1 MVKILVDTGFIL
13 GMVVVILLLYY
24 RKRSH
29 NNSNVL
35 LAISIFCIT
44 YMLFIGQL
52 NISRKMLDYPIFA
65 RTGNI
70 PGYLVMPFLYLYTR
84 NSFYPGITWRRRD
97 WMFFLPALFFII
109 DLLPFFLADNDYKIA
124 VMKANLDNPARMRRI
139 EEGWIPVKGIHLK
152 ILYLWSLAMM
162 ILQVRLII
170 RNKMISSEGGNSMNG
185 TLFWFIVTLTA
196 FHLPLIFP
204 GIFGVF
210 FQTKWYSLG
219 YLSIVL
225 STHLITSAVFI
236 LFSPKILYGFFP
248 QMMIGE
254 NQKTPPITEPE
265 DQEENYTASNPRFYL
280 SKNEMERIIEKVE
293 HFMEHEKPFINKH
306 YTIHN
311 LGYDIEIPVYQLS
324 PIINQHYKSN
334 FNAWVNRYR
343 VNYFIELCK
352 EPGKTELT
360 LAGIAEEAGFNN
372 RSTFISAFKKETGT
386 TPGNYLKQLKA
397 AV

>member
-1 MVKILVDTGFIL
+1 MVKLLVDTGFIL
-13 GMVVVILLLYY
+13 GMVVVFLLLYY

-29 NNSNVL
+29 NNTNVL

-44 YMLFIGQL
+44 YMLFVGQL

-84 NSFYPGITWRRRD
+84 NSFYPGIRWRKRD
-97 WMFFLPALFFII
+97 WLFFLPALFYII
-109 DLLPFFLADNDYKIA
+109 DLLPFFLADADYKIA

-139 EEGWIPVKGIHLK
+139 EDGWIPIKGIHLK
-152 ILYLWSLAMM
+152 ILYLWSLLMM

-170 RNKMISSEGGNSMNG
+170 RNKMISSEGGNSKNG
-185 TLFWFIVTLTA
+185 TLFWFIITLTA

-210 FQTKWYSLG
+210 FETKWYSLG
-219 YLSIVL
+219 FLSVVF

-236 LFSPKILYGFFP
+236 LFSPRILYGFFP
-248 QMMIGE
+248 QILVEE
-254 NQKTPPITEPE
+254 NQKTQPITESE
-265 DQEENYTASNPRFYL
+265 DQEENFTSSGSKFYL
-280 SKNEMERIIEKVE
+280 SKNEMQRIVEKME
-293 HFMEHEKPFINKH
+293 HFMEHQKPFIKKQ

-311 LGYDIEIPVYQLS
+311 LGNDIDIPVYQLS
-324 PIINQHYKSN
+324 PIINQHYKTN

-343 VNYFIELCK
+343 VNYFIELSK
-352 EPGKTELT
+352 KPGKTDLT
-360 LAGIAEEAGFNN
+360 LAGIAEESGFNN

-397 AV
+397 PV